1 MIEIRKKLSANG
13 QRQER
18 NMSKT
23 GLDDRFVANF
33 LCYRGC
39 NICVRNKNQTHK
51 SDSSAIVLGQIP
63 PVLKIRSELLERYI
77 NS

>member
-1 MIEIRKKLSANG
+1 MIEIRTKLSANG

-18 NMSKT
+18 NMNKT
-23 GLDDRFVANF
+23 GLDDRFVADF

-39 NICVRNKNQTHK
+39 SICVKNKNQTHEN
-51 SDSSAIVLGQIP
+51 DSSAIVLGQIP
-63 PVLKIRSELLERYI
+63 PVLKIRSELLERCI